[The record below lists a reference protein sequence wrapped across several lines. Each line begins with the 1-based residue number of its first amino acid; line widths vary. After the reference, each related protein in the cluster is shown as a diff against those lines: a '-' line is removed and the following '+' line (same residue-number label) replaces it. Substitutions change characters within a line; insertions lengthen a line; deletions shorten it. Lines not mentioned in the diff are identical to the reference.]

1 MFKNPD
7 SMDDNNTCWSEP
19 CFLNASSNSNLKYDE
34 LRLLFQYFHYWKN
47 EKQSNNTPI
56 GKKPSNYISLEN
68 ISLSSW
74 DDSNS
79 SDTDQE
85 SSDGSYDEAAMV
97 FHNQTINKKK
107 YDLTNYKKISMKAI
121 EKKIKN
127 DYGNEHQRLSAAFDI
142 LACYLKGQKII
153 YLESKAWC
161 ETNLNCLMLPAIFL
175 SCISALLNEVLECSE
190 TEKIVMASISGLI
203 TFLLSVIQYLKLDA
217 CAEAHKTAAHQYDK
231 LQSSVEFCSGSLLL
245 FKKIP
250 SASSPSN
257 KRFKKD
263 KLEDELSNKLM
274 DVEKKIHE
282 IKNTNQFVVPKRV
295 RQSYPIIY
303 NINIFQIIKKI
314 NDHQLKIMSQMKNV
328 KNEIRFISHIQNQ
341 QRKCR
346 LEISKEYKYRIMK
359 LFETKKFLVKELL
372 LLKSAF
378 STIDQMFLQEI
389 DNSQSYYKKCFGLSC
404 CFKKKLVSYDTYK
417 NTNNICNKICDF
429 LQCRIRQIDPTKLN
443 SFIDNLLDPYNDD
456 HIIATKLTHLDTLWF
471 EANEDEWLSERQ
483 EPDYWD
489 KRKIE
494 LQTLEDKKKECKD
507 IESKLENHVIDIKS

>member
-1 MFKNPD
+1 M
-7 SMDDNNTCWSEP
+7 
-19 CFLNASSNSNLKYDE
+19 
-34 LRLLFQYFHYWKN
+34 WK
-47 EKQSNNTPI
+47 
-56 GKKPSNYISLEN
+56 
-68 ISLSSW
+68 
-74 DDSNS
+74 
-79 SDTDQE
+79 
-85 SSDGSYDEAAMV
+85 
-97 FHNQTINKKK
+97 
-107 YDLTNYKKISMKAI
+107 
-121 EKKIKN
+121 
-127 DYGNEHQRLSAAFDI
+127 
-142 LACYLKGQKII
+142 
-153 YLESKAWC
+153 
-161 ETNLNCLMLPAIFL
+161 
-175 SCISALLNEVLECSE
+175 
-190 TEKIVMASISGLI
+190 
-203 TFLLSVIQYLKLDA
+203 
-217 CAEAHKTAAHQYDK
+217 
-231 LQSSVEFCSGSLLL
+231 
-245 FKKIP
+245 
-250 SASSPSN
+250 
-257 KRFKKD
+257 
-263 KLEDELSNKLM
+263 
-274 DVEKKIHE
+274 KKIHE

-341 QRKCR
+341 QRKRR